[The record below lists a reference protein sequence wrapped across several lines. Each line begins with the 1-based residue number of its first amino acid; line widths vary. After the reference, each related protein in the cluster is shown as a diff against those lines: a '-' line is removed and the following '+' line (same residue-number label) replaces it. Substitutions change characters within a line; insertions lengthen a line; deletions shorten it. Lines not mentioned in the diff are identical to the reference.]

1 MALDML
7 GLDLAHDVVQSLA
20 DRLGGKCSP
29 QPWALSYI
37 SSEYVHSQS
46 YLWAVPAK
54 KAKLRPRGG
63 SHLSVL
69 IFLEGDAD
77 SSP

>member
-7 GLDLAHDVVQSLA
+7 GLDLAHDIVQSLA
-20 DRLGGKCSP
+20 DQLGGKRSP

-37 SSEYVHSQS
+37 SSECRHPQF

-69 IFLEGDAD
+69 IFLEEEAD
-77 SSP
+77 SSH

>member
-1 MALDML
+1 MALDS
-7 GLDLAHDVVQSLA
+7 AHDIVQSLA
-20 DRLGGKCSP
+20 DRLGGKRSP

-37 SSEYVHSQS
+37 SSECGHPQS
-46 YLWAVPAK
+46 YLWAIPAK

-77 SSP
+77 SNH